1 MSSKFEREIEEILKE
16 AEEVLPKDRSQRQ
29 EPKAAESVHPGP
41 IHKLTGGRGLKISA
55 GKLMLV
61 SFALLVVAMILGA
74 TGIGYVLQLVIAGL
88 VLFVIA
94 YALFF
99 VRPGT
104 PRYQKKWRGRTVDE
118 QDSLLERLRRWLRS

>member
-1 MSSKFEREIEEILKE
+1 MSSKFEREIEEILKQ
-16 AEEVLPKDRSQRQ
+16 AEEVLPQDRSPRQ

-55 GKLMLV
+55 GKLMLA
-61 SFALLVVAMILGA
+61 SFALLLVAMILGV
-74 TGIGYVLQLVIAGL
+74 TGVGYVLQLVIAGL

-99 VRPGT
+99 VRPRS
-104 PRYQKKWRGRTVDE
+104 PRYEKKWRGRSIE
-118 QDSLLERLRRWLRS
+118 EHQSLMERLRRRRRS